1 VRYSLIYSKRVQ
13 RKLKHLPEEAA
24 VRIVRALELLA
35 EEESPHLQVKRLV
48 NSPLF
53 SLRVGVYRVILAF
66 EHQQL
71 VIMAVDLDHRKNV
84 YDNL

>member
-1 VRYSLIYSKRVQ
+1 MRCSLTYPKKVR
-13 RKLKHLPEEAA
+13 RKLKRLPKEAA
-24 VRIVRALELLA
+24 AGIIRALELLA
-35 EEESPHLQVKRLV
+35 EEESPHLQVKHLT

-71 VIMAVDLDHRKNV
+71 VSVAIDPDHRKNA
-84 YDNL
+84 YD